1 MKFLAFVRKR
11 LNERS
16 TWLLIGTGIAAASAL
31 PWPWSLA
38 SFVTAVIAALLPDG
52 PVK

>member
-1 MKFLAFVRKR
+1 MIVYIRTR

-16 TWLLIGTGIAAASAL
+16 TWLLIGTGIAGAAAL
-31 PWPWSLA
+31 VSPWSYVA
-38 SFVTAVIAALLPDG
+38 AVVGAIAAFVPDG